1 MQNKSDKQ
9 VSFNEIELSLENIDS
24 NALVE
29 ELNGQTE
36 DSDSVVRKTAQLEV
50 IEATQVISS
59 SRYMPSQE
67 QENVMYAAA
76 IIVFG
81 VLVVVSLYAGL
92 VFI

>member
-1 MQNKSDKQ
+1 MQNKSNRQ
-9 VSFNEIELSLENIDS
+9 VSFDEVELSLENIDS
-24 NALVE
+24 NNMVQ
-29 ELNGQTE
+29 ELNEQTE
-36 DSDSVVRKTAQLEV
+36 DSDAHTRKAAQHEV

-59 SRYMPSQE
+59 SRYMPSQA

-76 IIVFG
+76 IMVFG